1 MMNSMTNS
9 FGNLFR
15 YGNKPKSPKSEAR
28 TRRRQEA
35 TSFRTTH
42 SVEEVMQA
50 VAPHYYRELDAQ
62 NWSMGLDNPYACIDP
77 VGDIDFSED
86 RGVSDNLPTEFE
98 LGIEVTNRSTSWG
111 NNRQYCYKN
120 NIETLISLSEISFP
134 GCCGACILKG
144 ISIDR
149 GMAQKDFNTFMNALV
164 DDLKDNDSFAR
175 ILIYTTT
182 NEASHGFLSN
192 YPNTTILDTFKNPR
206 TGRILTGFEI
216 VI

>member
-1 MMNSMTNS
+1 MMNSTTSS
-9 FGNLFR
+9 FGDLFR
-15 YGNKPKSPKSEAR
+15 FGNKPKSPKSEDR

-35 TSFRTTH
+35 ASLRTTN
-42 SVEEVMQA
+42 SVGDAMQPSA
-50 VAPHYYRELDAQ
+50 AHYYRDIAVQ
-62 NWSMGLDNPYACIDP
+62 ARGTGLDNYDP
-77 VGDIDFSED
+77 EGSIIFEED
-86 RGVSDNLPTEFE
+86 RGISDNPPTEFE

-111 NNRQYCYKN
+111 NSRQYCYKN
-120 NIETLISLSEISFP
+120 NIETLISLSEIPFP
-134 GCCGACILKG
+134 GCCGVCILKG
-144 ISIDR
+144 ISVDR

-164 DDLKDNDSFAR
+164 DDLKDDDSFAR

-206 TGRILTGFEI
+206 TDRILTGFEI